1 MLTLLTVCEILMWR
15 AVKKVEE
22 IGRRDTAI
30 LLAAAPLGALYALLI
45 FPWDPRGDQF
55 PEFWDS
61 IGIVVG
67 SITILGTCISAAKK
81 IRRDGRLGY
90 SALRHAGHVMGTTTI
105 FCIIVVVIYLIF
117 NP

>member
-1 MLTLLTVCEILMWR
+1 MLTLLVACEILMWR
-15 AVKKVEE
+15 AVEKVEE

-30 LLAAAPLGALYALLI
+30 LLAAAPFGALYALLI
-45 FPWDPRGDQF
+45 FPWDPRGDKF

-67 SITILGTCISAAKK
+67 SITILATCISATRK
-81 IRRDGRLGY
+81 IRRDRELGY
-90 SALRHAGHVMGTTTI
+90 SALRHVGHVMGTTTL